1 MATVTSS
8 KRHLLVTSDTYT
20 SNGDVTVGG
29 DLFVN
34 GSQTSINT
42 ATLDVEDKNI
52 TLNYGG
58 NEASSQG
65 AGITIAGS
73 NATLIWDEANT
84 RWKFSDSLVITDHAK
99 MASGNVSG
107 KFAVK
112 STDVH
117 ASYDF
122 YNNGTS
128 YFNDAVTIDANL
140 TLSGGVDV
148 LMSDNSGAAVEF
160 KQGTDLY
167 MRFITTNGGEHI
179 EVNKNMEIQ
188 GLTATAGTFSS
199 TLTAGGKLT
208 INKESQHVTQN
219 NISANNAHLDLYNTW
234 ESDTDQKGSIITFT
248 DNYYGS
254 SSYNKTLRAAIKG
267 GTDNTGNTADGY
279 LEFYTDSGGANTPN
293 LVLRLD
299 KSKTAEFKGNIV
311 MAANATV
318 DGVDISALP
327 TSFAPVNAEANVK
340 ADWNATSGD
349 AEILNKPT
357 IPSSSNFITTSG
369 GQTITSGGNIGLTI
383 KHDDFNEGLVIHRNH
398 ADHSPSITFK
408 NNGQQIGILFGQESD
423 NNPYWRQGEGTTNYK
438 IWHAGNDGASS
449 GLNADL
455 LDDKHAAD
463 FAPASH
469 SHNIVTHNSTN
480 YIDVVD
486 HGNNTWFRNSSNVWT
501 FQGGTAGDNW
511 TETFALHLP
520 ATDSNFN
527 NKLAELGQRTN
538 NGSDGGKYKG
548 VRIVKS
554 TGSGTVADG
563 DLKVANIS
571 ATSSLSVTG
580 TITSQSTT
588 VVGTTTIQSAIAD
601 PGDLL
606 HLNNQSN
613 GAKATI
619 RFTDQASSP
628 TQYGRLSFGHSD
640 SASYGSAAHFVLG
653 STESTTTILA
663 NGKLMYAEGIY
674 SKPSSG
680 TGAGTRKDSN
690 WDTAYGWG
698 NHASAGYSTAAGVED
713 NADVT
718 DTANV
723 VAALTAGTNIQINA
737 NGTISATDTNT
748 TYSVGDGGLTQ
759 KNFTTTLKK

>member
-1 MATVTSS
+1 MSTVA
-8 KRHLLVTSDTYT
+8 KLV
-20 SNGDVTVGG
+20 
-29 DLFVN
+29 
-34 GSQTSINT
+34 INT
-42 ATLDVEDKNI
+42 ATLNVEDKNI
-52 TLNYGG
+52 SLNYGG
-58 NEASSQG
+58 TEASSQG
-65 AGITIAGS
+65 SGITIVGS

-84 RWKFSDSLVITDHAK
+84 RWAFSDSLVITDHAK

-117 ASYDF
+117 ATYDF

-128 YFNDAVTIDANL
+128 YFNDAVTIDADL
-140 TLSGGVDV
+140 TLSGGVDI

-160 KQGTDLY
+160 KQGSELY
-167 MRFITTNGGEHI
+167 MRFITTNGSEHI

-469 SHNIVTHNSTN
+469 YHNIVTHNSTN

-501 FQGGTAGDNW
+501 FSRWN
-511 TETFALHLP
+511 
-520 ATDSNFN
+520 
-527 NKLAELGQRTN
+527 
-538 NGSDGGKYKG
+538 
-548 VRIVKS
+548 
-554 TGSGTVADG
+554 SG
-563 DLKVANIS
+563 
-571 ATSSLSVTG
+571 
-580 TITSQSTT
+580 
-588 VVGTTTIQSAIAD
+588 
-601 PGDLL
+601 
-606 HLNNQSN
+606 
-613 GAKATI
+613 
-619 RFTDQASSP
+619 
-628 TQYGRLSFGHSD
+628 
-640 SASYGSAAHFVLG
+640 
-653 STESTTTILA
+653 
-663 NGKLMYAEGIY
+663 
-674 SKPSSG
+674 
-680 TGAGTRKDSN
+680 
-690 WDTAYGWG
+690 
-698 NHASAGYSTAAGVED
+698 
-713 NADVT
+713 
-718 DTANV
+718 
-723 VAALTAGTNIQINA
+723 
-737 NGTISATDTNT
+737 
-748 TYSVGDGGLTQ
+748 
-759 KNFTTTLKK
+759 